1 MKNSQESKKSYYEL
15 ESDATMVA
23 EREELITMVLKSN
36 PDDLEEYEH

>member
-23 EREELITMVLKSN
+23 EREELIRMVLNSN
-36 PDDLEEYEH
+36 PDDLEQYGH